1 MNKKIT
7 KETKKEQEAK
17 KAQNIRVLLDKLVCL
32 RRKSKSSKS
41 QDVKREL
48 ANVQESCIKE
58 LEYLVEARARR
69 YKNFSNYDDLCQDG
83 RLALYLALQSYE
95 PEKGDFFWW
104 ANKYIKTKISRE
116 ANRHSTI
123 KIPLKHAKLVQP
135 YKVSQLPVIVDN
147 EPNTL
152 DTLTQNESQRIIRN
166 AVKNLPKDQRR
177 IIELHFEMKTS
188 ANNNESSSIGKICDT
203 LNINRVNCLK
213 LISEAKQSLRQQLES
228 L

>member
-17 KAQNIRVLLDKLVCL
+17 KAKEIRILLDKLVLL
-32 RRKSKSSKS
+32 RRKYKISKST
-41 QDVKREL
+41 DTKREL
-48 ANVQESCIKE
+48 ASVQECCIKE

-69 YKNFSNYDDLCQDG
+69 YKGFSNYDDLCQDG

-95 PEKGDFFWW
+95 PDKGDFFWW

-123 KIPLKHAKLVQP
+123 KIPLKHAKQIQP

-152 DTLTQNESQRIIRN
+152 DSLTQNESERIIRN
-166 AVKNLPKDQRR
+166 AVKKLPKDQRR

-188 ANNNESSSIGKICDT
+188 VNNTESSSIGKICET
-203 LNINRVNCLK
+203 LNINRVSCLK
-213 LISEAKQSLRQQLES
+213 LMNDAKQSLRQELES